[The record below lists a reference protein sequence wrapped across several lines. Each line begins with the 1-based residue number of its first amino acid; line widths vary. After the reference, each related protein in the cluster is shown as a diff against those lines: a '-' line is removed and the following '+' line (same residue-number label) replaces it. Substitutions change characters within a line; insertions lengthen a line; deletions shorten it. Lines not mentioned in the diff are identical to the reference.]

1 MNNRLKKVD
10 TIVEVTSKKKRL
22 PKWVFGSVAA
32 AAIFTAGLNVS
43 STMARNLADIPVL
56 GNVVEVLTFVNY
68 ELEEESYSA
77 NVEVPKISGE
87 SADIATL
94 NEKYATEGKAL
105 YEKFL
110 AEMEQ
115 AEGGYLG
122 VDSGYIVQ
130 TDTEKLLSVGRYV
143 AETAGS
149 SSMAMKY
156 DTVDKQKE
164 MVITL
169 PSLFKDD
176 RYISLISD
184 YITDQ
189 MRQEMKATN
198 QEKTYWV
205 SGAGLQDEELVDLF
219 TTIKAEQNF
228 YITKEGKLVI
238 VFDEYEV
245 APGYMGIVEFEIPT
259 KLLADVLVSNEYIH
273 D

>member
-1 MNNRLKKVD
+1 MNNRFKKVD

-32 AAIFTAGLNVS
+32 AAILTAGLNVS
-43 STMARNLADIPVL
+43 PTMARNLADIPVL

-68 ELEEESYSA
+68 ELEEDTHSA
-77 NVEVPKISGE
+77 NIKVPKISGE

-189 MRQEMKATN
+189 MRHEMKATN

-259 KLLADVLVSNEYIH
+259 TLLDDVLVNNEYIH